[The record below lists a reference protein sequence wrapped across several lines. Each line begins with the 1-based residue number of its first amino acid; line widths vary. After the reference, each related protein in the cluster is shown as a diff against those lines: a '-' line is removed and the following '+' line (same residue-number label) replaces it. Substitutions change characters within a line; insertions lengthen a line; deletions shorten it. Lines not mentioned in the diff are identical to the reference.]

1 MKTRLLVA
9 TMCCCLAGCG
19 LADFAAKQ
27 NDWNQQH
34 GMGSMNPG
42 ADIGG
47 GPSAS
52 ERAAAERDAETQR
65 NIRQGEAFENEE
77 ARKAGLG
84 PSLTDG
90 MSCTRQTSF
99 TGGTNSGTSSSV
111 TNCHN

>member
-1 MKTRLLVA
+1 MKALLL
-9 TMCCCLAGCG
+9 LAAMFGALTGCG

-34 GMGSMNPG
+34 GMGGMNPG
-42 ADIGG
+42 AGMGG

-65 NIRQGEAFENEE
+65 NIKQGEALENEE

-84 PSLTDG
+84 PSPTDG
-90 MSCTRQTSF
+90 MNCTRQTSF
-99 TGGTNSGTSSSV
+99 TGSTNSGSSTSV